1 MSNYEACVIL
11 NAQLTDAQHSALIDK
26 MKDTLTA
33 GGAQIK
39 EISKWGK
46 RKLAYEINK
55 AYEGYYVVFYFDLE
69 KAGDTLTNFQ
79 RLCKYDEN
87 VYREMIINVP
97 VKKKGREI
105 RQIVPTPGWLAEFSM
120 KLRPSAP
127 RRRSD
132 FHRGPRPYHQGP
144 PQDEAQDGGAAAA
157 APVATVEAGE
167 ARPESA
173 E

>member
-11 NAQLTDAQHSALIDK
+11 NAQLNDAQITGLIDK
-26 MKDTLTA
+26 MQESLTT
-33 GGAQIK
+33 GGATIK
-39 EISKWGK
+39 EVSKWGK

-55 AYEGYYVVFYFDLE
+55 MHEGYYVVFYFDLA

-87 VYREMIINVP
+87 IMREMIINVP

-144 PQDEAQDGGAAAA
+144 PQDEQGAEGG
-157 APVATVEAGE
+157 PVATAEGDAP
-167 ARPESA
+167 APESA